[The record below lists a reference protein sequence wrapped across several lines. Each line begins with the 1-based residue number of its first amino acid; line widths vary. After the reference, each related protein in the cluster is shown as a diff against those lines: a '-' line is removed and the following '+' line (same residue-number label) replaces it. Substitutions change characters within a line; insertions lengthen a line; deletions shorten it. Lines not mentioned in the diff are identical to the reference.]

1 MVLTFIYTCNAGF
14 LDSNHWLNDPQ
25 IGGGRFLGECCHFVD
40 LLYFLSEEKI
50 KNIKIC
56 SPLNDENL
64 PETFTVNLQFEK
76 GSIGS
81 IHYFS
86 NGSKLHP
93 KERIEVFSD
102 KTIFRLDNFKKLKAW
117 GYKGFSSQRLLLKI
131 KDRKIVLVLLN
142 AIRKESSP
150 IPLEEIFEVQR
161 LILNAK

>member
-1 MVLTFIYTCNAGF
+1 M
-14 LDSNHWLNDPQ
+14 
-25 IGGGRFLGECCHFVD
+25 
-40 LLYFLSEEKI
+40 LYFLSEEKI

-56 SPLNDENL
+56 SPLNDKNS

-86 NGSKLHP
+86 NGSKLLP

-117 GYKGFSSQRLLLKI
+117 GYKGFSSQRLLTQDKGQ
-131 KDRKIVLVLLN
+131 KNCTSAFLN
-142 AIRKESSP
+142 AIRKGESSP

-161 LILNAK
+161 LILNAKYDY

>member
-1 MVLTFIYTCNAGF
+1 MVEDFI
-14 LDSNHWLNDPQ
+14 
-25 IGGGRFLGECCHFVD
+25 GECCHFVD

-56 SPLNDENL
+56 SPLNDNNL

-117 GYKGFSSQRLLLKI
+117 GYKGFSSQRLLTQDKGQ
-131 KDRKIVLVLLN
+131 KNCTSAFLN
-142 AIRKESSP
+142 AIRKGECSP
-150 IPLEEIFEVQR
+150 IPIEEIFEVQS
-161 LILNAK
+161 LLLNAEYLK